1 MRNHIAILFGVLGII
16 TSAMPL
22 HGAALGTGASDTV
35 RYRYIA
41 VPDTMVPQ
49 IQNVLSGKSVIVPQ
63 QYTSDLTVIEGDT
76 VKEIL
81 KERNFGRFDRGLYNY
96 IFIPRGQWQFG
107 LTASYGE
114 FSTTDLQM
122 LDLLSDFD
130 FAGHTFSIKPYIS
143 YFFRNNQSIGLR
155 LGYTESK
162 GTLASMK
169 VDFDDDMNFDIKDA
183 MYHNSSYTAAVMYR
197 SYIGLSRRGRF
208 GVFNEVELSFSS
220 GDSDFNRMIGGE
232 PRNTHTTYMESR
244 LSFSPGICV
253 FVMKNVS
260 FNVSF
265 GVVGFYLRNE
275 RQWINDEPAGNRFS
289 SGANFRF
296 NLFNINFGLGVH
308 I

>member
-22 HGAALGTGASDTV
+22 HGAAHGTGASDTV

-143 YFFRNNQSIGLR
+143 YFFKNNQSIGLR

-183 MYHNSSYTAAVMYR
+183 MYRNSSYTAAVMYR

-275 RQWINDEPAGNRFS
+275 RQWVNDEPAGNRFS

>member
-1 MRNHIAILFGVLGII
+1 
-16 TSAMPL
+16 
-22 HGAALGTGASDTV
+22 
-35 RYRYIA
+35 
-41 VPDTMVPQ
+41 MVPQ

-183 MYHNSSYTAAVMYR
+183 MYRNSSYTAAVMYR

-275 RQWINDEPAGNRFS
+275 RQWVNDEPAGNRFS

>member
-1 MRNHIAILFGVLGII
+1 
-16 TSAMPL
+16 
-22 HGAALGTGASDTV
+22 
-35 RYRYIA
+35 
-41 VPDTMVPQ
+41 MVPQ

>member
-22 HGAALGTGASDTV
+22 HGAALGTGTSDTV

-81 KERNFGRFDRGLYNY
+81 KERNFGRFNRGLYNY

-107 LTASYGE
+107 LTAAYGE
-114 FSTTDLQM
+114 FSTNDLQM

-143 YFFRNNQSIGLR
+143 YFFKNNQSIGLR

-183 MYHNSSYTAAVMYR
+183 MYRNSSYTAAVMYR